1 MSRLFR
7 HACLCGKRRSF
18 SSFSHC
24 DQRFPKEKLLFT
36 PGPLTTSFTTKLAAC
51 RDLGSRDIEF
61 IQIIRTIR
69 QKLLQI
75 ARVSENEFTTIL
87 MQGSG
92 TFGLESV
99 LSSVI
104 PKNRKV
110 VIIAN
115 GAYGLRMVQMAKA
128 HNISYHLLTYEE
140 NQLPKLNEIEEVLKN
155 DKNNE
160 ISHVAVVE
168 SETTS
173 GIINDVNAVGKVV
186 HKFSRS
192 FIVDAMSSFGC
203 YETDLQSS
211 YIDYLI
217 TSANK
222 NLEGIPGFS
231 IIIARKNALNSSKG
245 SARTLS
251 LDIHTQLEGLDSNG
265 QFRFTP
271 PTHSILAFSQAL
283 RELEQEG
290 GVPAR
295 RKRYESNQQIVS
307 QGLSRLGYDLYLKDP
322 KLQGCIISSFHYP
335 RNPKWNFQTFYQKL
349 NDLNFVI
356 YPGKL
361 SKHDCFRIG
370 HVGRIFPE
378 DSANLVKAIESV
390 NSQMK

>member
-1 MSRLFR
+1 
-7 HACLCGKRRSF
+7 
-18 SSFSHC
+18 
-24 DQRFPKEKLLFT
+24 
-36 PGPLTTSFTTKLAAC
+36 
-51 RDLGSRDIEF
+51 
-61 IQIIRTIR
+61 
-69 QKLLQI
+69 
-75 ARVSENEFTTIL
+75 
-87 MQGSG
+87 
-92 TFGLESV
+92 
-99 LSSVI
+99 
-104 PKNRKV
+104 
-110 VIIAN
+110 
-115 GAYGLRMVQMAKA
+115 MAKA